1 MTFDPVQF
9 EPLGG
14 ICVIAQDDAQN
25 ASIIRALGQWCNEM
39 RVREFVSIEPLRFQ
53 DTVIVHVN
61 ANSLLMECAPD
72 ADMRILASNFGF
84 STTGPEHELL
94 REIFLSKAISPVA
107 SSFPSIDE
115 LFAAIRIRRNIAMI
129 ARRTE
134 LWFSID
140 EDTRPTTHWKQ
151 LGTARFALIAGQ
163 SLPRALEYA
172 LCPDMTGQRYG
183 FACRQAS
190 EYLMLA
196 GLVQELEITNPEL
209 LDAIETRWA
218 YAPIHGDSFINAFL
232 MERGSRERPF
242 PKHHYVPGSRVWF
255 KNPDE
260 HSTDV
265 AGFEGSWVVYM
276 GAGKFVNLWDK
287 VEPYPI
293 DTKCL
298 EIYHWRHCVE
308 QTAAGELRMNEDRV
322 KEMIDASM
330 LDASVKQG
338 ILTQMMEYRA
348 PAGVYGEGGCI
359 DLTREQARWV
369 CPQTTNISI

>member
-1 MTFDPVQF
+1 MFDPAQF

-14 ICVIAQDDAQN
+14 ICVIAQDDAQT
-25 ASIIRALGQWCNEM
+25 ASIIRALGQWCDEM
-39 RVREFVSIEPLRFQ
+39 RVREFVTIEPLRFQ
-53 DTVIVHVN
+53 DTSIAHVRAN
-61 ANSLLMECAPD
+61 ALLHESAPD
-72 ADMRILASNFGF
+72 ADMRLLASNFGF
-84 STTGPEHELL
+84 STTGPEYDLL

-115 LFAAIRIRRNIAMI
+115 LFAAIRIRRNIALI

-134 LWFSID
+134 LWFSLD

-151 LGTARFALIAGQ
+151 LSTDGFALIAGQ
-163 SLPRALEYA
+163 SLPRALEYS

-196 GLVQELEITNPEL
+196 GLVQELETTNPEL
-209 LDAIETRWA
+209 LEVIENRWTH
-218 YAPIHGDSFINAFL
+218 APLRGESFINAFL

-260 HSTDV
+260 YSTDV
-265 AGFEGSWVVYM
+265 DGFEGSWVVYM

-287 VEPYPI
+287 VAPYPI
-293 DTKCL
+293 ETKCL

-308 QTAAGELRMNEDRV
+308 QTASDALRMNEDRV
-322 KEMIDASM
+322 KEMIEASM
-330 LDASVKQG
+330 LDATAKQD

-348 PAGVYGEGGCI
+348 PVGVYGEGGCI